1 MDAIIEG
8 HGKANKMKKKAIA
21 LISGGLDSLLA
32 AKTIMQQG
40 IEVLGV
46 VFVMQFASR
55 NVQRFME
62 RVRESTGDAGIPVRF
77 IDISKEFLEVLKSP
91 RHGYG
96 AHLNPCIDCKILM
109 LRRAKKIMQEEGA
122 SFVITGEVLGE
133 RPMSQRKDALET
145 IKKESSLGDK
155 LLRPLSARLLE
166 ATLPEKEG
174 MVKREELFAISGRSR
189 EGQFALA
196 KKYNLHKFFAPAG
209 GCLLADPI
217 FSEKLRDLM
226 SRDNLVM
233 EDITL
238 LKYGRHFRLDEA
250 TKAVVGR
257 DENDNNDLLACK
269 GEQDVVL
276 RLKEKAG
283 PDVLLRGNTNPA
295 NIEKAAALGLSHS
308 KSRDEDKEAVEF
320 WTDENDKKTLVTS
333 PLAQEKV
340 EKLRI

>member
-1 MDAIIEG
+1 
-8 HGKANKMKKKAIA
+8 MKKKSIA

-32 AKTIMQQG
+32 AKTIMKQG

-62 RVRESTGDAGIPVRF
+62 RVREATGDAGIPVRF

-109 LRRAKKIMQEEGA
+109 LRRAKKVMQEEGA

-133 RPMSQRKDALET
+133 RPMSQRKDALEM

-174 MVKREELFAISGRSR
+174 
-189 EGQFALA
+189 
-196 KKYNLHKFFAPAG
+196 
-209 GCLLADPI
+209 
-217 FSEKLRDLM
+217 
-226 SRDNLVM
+226 
-233 EDITL
+233 
-238 LKYGRHFRLDEA
+238 
-250 TKAVVGR
+250 
-257 DENDNNDLLACK
+257 
-269 GEQDVVL
+269 
-276 RLKEKAG
+276 
-283 PDVLLRGNTNPA
+283 
-295 NIEKAAALGLSHS
+295 
-308 KSRDEDKEAVEF
+308 
-320 WTDENDKKTLVTS
+320 
-333 PLAQEKV
+333 
-340 EKLRI
+340 